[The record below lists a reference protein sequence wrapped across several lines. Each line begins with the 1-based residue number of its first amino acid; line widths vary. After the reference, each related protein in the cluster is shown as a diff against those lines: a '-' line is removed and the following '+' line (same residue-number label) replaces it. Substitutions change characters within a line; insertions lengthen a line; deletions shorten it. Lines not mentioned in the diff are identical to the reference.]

1 MPLFRRRNEAPAQ
14 REEHHTTERDTGARS
29 TVVRDKDE
37 PDWRDYGAVAEEYEE
52 VRAPETG
59 PVAADL
65 VRMLAIGAG
74 ERVLDVGTGTG
85 VAAAAAA
92 TMVGPEG
99 LAVGIDASVPML
111 HVARRVRAEASY
123 AAAEAID
130 LPFRDATFDAVLCTF
145 TVTTFAKYDTALFD
159 MLRVLRP
166 GGRMGITTWGRTD
179 DEFTRAWREVA
190 EQFAGRELI
199 RDAAQRSMPWADRFE
214 DPARLKDALYEA
226 GLRGLQVE
234 RREYRFEISREAY
247 LLGGEITSTGRFLRQ
262 MLGDRLW
269 DMFRAR
275 VRQTFAERF
284 PPTFNDF
291 REAIL
296 AVGTKP

>member
-1 MPLFRRRNEAPAQ
+1 MPLFRRRRETPATRTQPRDALRSRPAPPTA
-14 REEHHTTERDTGARS
+14 
-29 TVVRDKDE
+29 VRDNEE
-37 PDWRDYGAVAEEYEE
+37 PDWRAFGPVAEEYEE

-65 VRMLAIGAG
+65 VRMMGVRPG

-85 VAAAAAA
+85 VAAEAAARA
-92 TMVGPEG
+92 IGSDG
-99 LAVGIDASVPML
+99 LAIGLDASVPML
-111 HVARRVRAEASY
+111 RVARRVRPTARY

-130 LPFRDATFDAVLCTF
+130 LPFRDGTFDALLCTF
-145 TVTTFAKYDTALFD
+145 TITTFARYDTALFD
-159 MLRVLRP
+159 MLRVLKP
-166 GGRMGITTWGRTD
+166 GGRFGATTWGPTE

-190 EQFAGRELI
+190 EQFTGKELI
-199 RDAAQRSMPWADRFE
+199 RDAAQRAAPWADRFE

-226 GLRGLQVE
+226 GLRQIQVE

-247 LLGGEITSTGRFLRQ
+247 LRGGEITSTGRFLRQ

-269 DMFRAR
+269 ETFRTR
-275 VRQTFAERF
+275 VRQAFAERF

-296 AVGTKP
+296 AVGRKP